1 MNLLIA
7 GTLASQ
13 SLNRRPL
20 VRHHASNG
28 RLLSPL
34 ALWLI
39 TALLSL
45 APWMGNAASEGRKG
59 GTKPPK
65 ARYTKELTLLTQ
77 WLTGDFDNTK
87 QTRVDTTAAP
97 VESHMVKIWEN
108 YFSDAVWMY
117 EEFQSPPGQVVSQR
131 IYRFKDYTT
140 GRYEAKVYTL
150 DQFADYT
157 GEYKN
162 LRPFESMTPEDL
174 TDHPYCVVYFVR
186 KGETRFS
193 GSTVGNECYLNR
205 GKHHYVTNQLDVYP
219 TRVSRTERI
228 FGWENELVSGPAP
241 DAKGSE
247 LRRIVPPKPK
257 KIKKPPVKKAPAKKP
272 ASKKAASKKSGK
284 DSKKSSKSKSQ
295 EQPLEDLKNEA
306 GN

>member
-1 MNLLIA
+1 MNVFIN
-7 GTLASQ
+7 GTFGLGLWKGNQ
-13 SLNRRPL
+13 NRRW
-20 VRHHASNG
+20 G
-28 RLLSPL
+28 RVLL
-34 ALWLI
+34 ALMGI
-39 TALLSL
+39 ALLGSN
-45 APWMGNAASEGRKG
+45 PFSVHAAGEGRKG
-59 GTKPPK
+59 SKPPK

-77 WLTGDFDNTK
+77 WLAGDFDNTK
-87 QTRVDTTAAP
+87 QTRVDTSAIP

-162 LRPFESMTPEDL
+162 LRPFESLTPDDL
-174 TDHPYCVVYFVR
+174 KDHPYCVVYFIR

-205 GKHHYVTNQLDVYP
+205 GKHHYVTNQFDVYP
-219 TRVSRTERI
+219 TRVSRTERV
-228 FGWENELVSGPAP
+228 FGWENELTSGPAL

-257 KIKKPPVKKAPAKKP
+257 KVKKPPVKKAPAKKSSS
-272 ASKKAASKKSGK
+272 SKDS
-284 DSKKSSKSKSQ
+284 SKKSSKKKSSKS
-295 EQPLEDLKNEA
+295 EDSVAEE
-306 GN
+306 

>member
-7 GTLASQ
+7 GTLASH
-13 SLNRRPL
+13 SLNRRQQKHPN
-20 VRHHASNG
+20 ASNG
-28 RLLSPL
+28 RLVSRM

-39 TALLSL
+39 STLLGL
-45 APWMGNAASEGRKG
+45 APLVGHAASEGRKG

-162 LRPFESMTPEDL
+162 LRPFESMTPDDL
-174 TDHPYCVVYFVR
+174 KDHPYCVVYFVR

-228 FGWENELVSGPAP
+228 FGWENELVSGPAA

-257 KIKKPPVKKAPAKKP
+257 KIKKPPVKKPAAKKP
-272 ASKKAASKKSGK
+272 AAKKPAPKKSGK
-284 DSKKSSKSKSQ
+284 DSKKSSKSKSK
-295 EQPLEDLKNEA
+295 EQPLEEPKSEA

>member
-7 GTLASQ
+7 GTLASH
-13 SLNRRPL
+13 SLNRRQQERPN
-20 VRHHASNG
+20 ASNG
-28 RLLSPL
+28 RLLSHL

-39 TALLSL
+39 STLLGL
-45 APWMGNAASEGRKG
+45 APLVGHAASEGRKG

-162 LRPFESMTPEDL
+162 LRPFESMTPDDL
-174 TDHPYCVVYFVR
+174 KDHPYCVVYFVR

-272 ASKKAASKKSGK
+272 ASKKVASKKSGK
-284 DSKKSSKSKSQ
+284 DSKKSSKSKSK
-295 EQPLEDLKNEA
+295 EQPLEDPKSEA

>member
-7 GTLASQ
+7 GPLASL
-13 SLNRRPL
+13 SLNLRPQD
-20 VRHHASNG
+20 RPNASNG
-28 RLLSPL
+28 RLLSHL

-39 TALLSL
+39 SSLLGL
-45 APWMGNAASEGRKG
+45 APLLGHAASEGRKS

-87 QTRVDTTAAP
+87 QTRVDTMAAP

-162 LRPFESMTPEDL
+162 LRPFESMTPDDL
-174 TDHPYCVVYFVR
+174 KDHPYCVVYFVR

-205 GKHHYVTNQLDVYP
+205 GKHHYVTNELDVYP

-228 FGWENELVSGPAP
+228 FGWENELVSGPGP

-257 KIKKPPVKKAPAKKP
+257 KIKKTPVKKAPAKKP
-272 ASKKAASKKSGK
+272 ASKKVVSKKSGK
-284 DSKKSSKSKSQ
+284 DSKKSSKSKSK
-295 EQPLEDLKNEA
+295 EQPLEDPKSEA

>member
-1 MNLLIA
+1 LL
-7 GTLASQ
+7 GLA
-13 SLNRRPL
+13 PL
-20 VRHHASNG
+20 VGH
-28 RLLSPL
+28 
-34 ALWLI
+34 
-39 TALLSL
+39 
-45 APWMGNAASEGRKG
+45 AASEGRKG

-162 LRPFESMTPEDL
+162 LRPFESMTPDDL
-174 TDHPYCVVYFVR
+174 KDHPYCVVYFVR

-257 KIKKPPVKKAPAKKP
+257 KIKKPPVKKPAAKKP
-272 ASKKAASKKSGK
+272 AAKKPAPKKSGK
-284 DSKKSSKSKSQ
+284 DTKKSSKSKSK
-295 EQPLEDLKNEA
+295 EQPLEDPKSEA

>member
-1 MNLLIA
+1 MNVFIN
-7 GTLASQ
+7 GTLGLRLRKGDQ
-13 SLNRRPL
+13 NRRW
-20 VRHHASNG
+20 G
-28 RLLSPL
+28 RVLL
-34 ALWLI
+34 ALMGI
-39 TALLSL
+39 ALLGSN
-45 APWMGNAASEGRKG
+45 PVSVHAAGEGRKG
-59 GTKPPK
+59 SKPPK

-77 WLTGDFDNTK
+77 WLAGDFDNTK
-87 QTRVDTTAAP
+87 QTRVDTSAIS

-131 IYRFKDYTT
+131 IYRFMDYTT

-150 DQFADYT
+150 DQFVDYT

-162 LRPFESMTPEDL
+162 LRPFESLTPDDL
-174 TDHPYCVVYFVR
+174 RDHPYCVVYFIR

-205 GKHHYVTNQLDVYP
+205 GKHHYVTNQFDVYP
-219 TRVSRTERI
+219 TRVSRTERV
-228 FGWENELVSGPAP
+228 FGWENELISGPAL

-257 KIKKPPVKKAPAKKP
+257 KVKKPPVKKAPAKKSSS
-272 ASKKAASKKSGK
+272 SKDS
-284 DSKKSSKSKSQ
+284 SKKSSKKKSSKS
-295 EQPLEDLKNEA
+295 EDSVAEE
-306 GN
+306 

>member
-272 ASKKAASKKSGK
+272 ASKKSGK
-284 DSKKSSKSKSQ
+284 DTKKTSKSKSK
-295 EQPLEDLKNEA
+295 EQPLEDPKSEA

>member
-1 MNLLIA
+1 
-7 GTLASQ
+7 
-13 SLNRRPL
+13 
-20 VRHHASNG
+20 
-28 RLLSPL
+28 
-34 ALWLI
+34 
-39 TALLSL
+39 
-45 APWMGNAASEGRKG
+45 MGNAASEGRKG

-272 ASKKAASKKSGK
+272 ASKKVASKKSGM
-284 DSKKSSKSKSQ
+284 DSKKTSKSKSK
-295 EQPLEDLKNEA
+295 EQPLEDPKSEA

>member
-1 MNLLIA
+1 MNVFIN
-7 GTLASQ
+7 GTLGLRLRKGDQ
-13 SLNRRPL
+13 NRRW
-20 VRHHASNG
+20 G
-28 RLLSPL
+28 RVLL
-34 ALWLI
+34 ALMGI
-39 TALLSL
+39 ALLFSN
-45 APWMGNAASEGRKG
+45 PVSVHAAGEGRKG
-59 GTKPPK
+59 SKAPK

-77 WLTGDFDNTK
+77 WLAGDFDNTK
-87 QTRVDTTAAP
+87 QTRVDTSAIP

-131 IYRFKDYTT
+131 IYRFMDYTT

-162 LRPFESMTPEDL
+162 LRPFESLTPDDL
-174 TDHPYCVVYFVR
+174 KDHPYCVVYFIR
-186 KGETRFS
+186 KGETRYS

-205 GKHHYVTNQLDVYP
+205 GKHHYVTNQFDVYP
-219 TRVSRTERI
+219 TRVSRTERV
-228 FGWENELVSGPAP
+228 FGWENELISGPAL

-257 KIKKPPVKKAPAKKP
+257 KVKKPPVKKAPVKKAPAKK
-272 ASKKAASKKSGK
+272 SSSSQ
-284 DSKKSSKSKSQ
+284 DSSKKSSKKKSGKS
-295 EQPLEDLKNEA
+295 EDSVAEE
-306 GN
+306 

>member
-257 KIKKPPVKKAPAKKP
+257 KIKKPPVKKPAAKKP
-272 ASKKAASKKSGK
+272 APQKSGK
-284 DSKKSSKSKSQ
+284 DSKKSSKSKSK
-295 EQPLEDLKNEA
+295 EQPLEDPKSEA

>member
-1 MNLLIA
+1 MNVFIN
-7 GTLASQ
+7 GTLGLGLWKGDQ
-13 SLNRRPL
+13 NRRW
-20 VRHHASNG
+20 G
-28 RLLSPL
+28 RVLL
-34 ALWLI
+34 ALMGI
-39 TALLSL
+39 ALLFSK
-45 APWMGNAASEGRKG
+45 PVSVHAAGEGRKG
-59 GTKPPK
+59 SKAPK

-77 WLTGDFDNTK
+77 WLAGDFDNTK
-87 QTRVDTTAAP
+87 QTRVDTSAIP

-131 IYRFKDYTT
+131 IYRFMDYTT

-162 LRPFESMTPEDL
+162 LRPFESLTPDDL
-174 TDHPYCVVYFVR
+174 KDHPYCVVYFIR
-186 KGETRFS
+186 KGETRYS

-205 GKHHYVTNQLDVYP
+205 GKHHYVTNQFDVYP
-219 TRVSRTERI
+219 TRVSRTERV
-228 FGWENELVSGPAP
+228 FGWENELISGPAL

-257 KIKKPPVKKAPAKKP
+257 KVKKPPVKKAPVKKAPAKKSSS
-272 ASKKAASKKSGK
+272 SKDS
-284 DSKKSSKSKSQ
+284 SKKSSKKKSGKS
-295 EQPLEDLKNEA
+295 EDSVAEE
-306 GN
+306 

>member
-7 GTLASQ
+7 GTLASP
-13 SLNRRPL
+13 SLNRRQ
-20 VRHHASNG
+20 RSSQNASNR
-28 RLLSPL
+28 RLADRPV
-34 ALWLI
+34 LWLI
-39 TALLSL
+39 CALLGL
-45 APWMGNAASEGRKG
+45 APLLGHAASEGRKSG
-59 GTKPPK
+59 SKPPK

-150 DQFADYT
+150 DQFADYA

-162 LRPFESMTPEDL
+162 LRPFESMTPDDL
-174 TDHPYCVVYFVR
+174 KDHPYCVVYFVR

-257 KIKKPPVKKAPAKKP
+257 KIKKPPVKKPAAKKP
-272 ASKKAASKKSGK
+272 APKKSGK
-284 DSKKSSKSKSQ
+284 DSKKSSKSKSK
-295 EQPLEDLKNEA
+295 EQPLEDPKSEA

>member
-272 ASKKAASKKSGK
+272 ASKKVASKKSGI
-284 DSKKSSKSKSQ
+284 DSKKTSKSKSK
-295 EQPLEDLKNEA
+295 EQPLEDPKSEA